1 MKAAKVVVLA
11 ALHDVSATSW
21 DVTATL
27 GIVSAA
33 QFNPPMLC
41 VPFVSVCLK
50 DLDDW
55 LSINIDNRA

>member
-1 MKAAKVVVLA
+1 MA
-11 ALHDVSATSW
+11 ALHDVSATSC
-21 DVTATL
+21 DVTASL
-27 GIVSAA
+27 DIVSAA
-33 QFNPPMLC
+33 QFNPPPMFF

>member
-1 MKAAKVVVLA
+1 MA

-21 DVTATL
+21 DVTAKL